1 MNQDPVMILQI
12 LDPILYSKHMCF
24 KNYVFEKNLTFGSWI
39 VDLKAKLVVLR
50 DLALCKIP

>member
-1 MNQDPVMILQI
+1 MILQI

-24 KNYVFEKNLTFGSWI
+24 KNYVFEKNLTIGSWI
-39 VDLKAKLVVLR
+39 IYLKAKLVVLS